1 MAMGILGQLVTTSS
15 SNVPELVYTVPAG
28 KVAVFN
34 IFATSSNSNPAG
46 YVYINNIAI
55 STVVKISSNY
65 TNSTNINAEA
75 NTEIKSVIGNAGTI
89 VQFQDC
95 SGIVTGYEEDA

>member
-1 MAMGILGQLVTTSS
+1 MAMGILGQLANIATDVRE
-15 SNVPELVYTVPAG
+15 NVYIVPAG

-34 IFATSSNSNPAG
+34 IFANASYSVSTGA
-46 YVYINNIAI
+46 VYINNGCI
-55 STVVKISSNY
+55 SVLHKVTADPDAA
-65 TNSTNINAEA
+65 NA
-75 NTEIKSVIGNAGTI
+75 EIKSVIGNAGTI